1 MMDKEIAAQVNTIL
15 IGYDHIL
22 PSACAD
28 SLRAYWLGFEPNK
41 GLELIKAEQRA
52 QYESIGIPVPI
63 LKDIGK
69 TIAKPAGK
77 DVDHFLPLAQLL
89 WDEYGREG
97 RVISVIVF
105 GAMELTDPERIV
117 PVIQKMCRTCITWED
132 VDRLAMDALEP
143 VVRKQ
148 PQTWLAAM
156 EDWLHDESKWN
167 RRAAITVIG
176 RLPLKAPAYAS
187 QSIAS
192 CEILLGD
199 PDLDVKRAV
208 SFALRLCAKVSP
220 ELVRDFLG
228 QRVPPTDPARTWVL
242 CDVIRSLDKKLLPQ
256 YAVLLP
262 KYENWLAQ
270 TGLTTK
276 DRRSIESALK
286 SLG

>member
-1 MMDKEIAAQVNTIL
+1 MMDKEIATQVNSIL
-15 IGYDHIL
+15 IDYDPIL
-22 PSACAD
+22 PSVCAD

-77 DVDHFLPLAQLL
+77 DIDRFLPLAQLL

-97 RVISVIVF
+97 RVISVIIF

-117 PVIQKMCRTCITWED
+117 PIIQQMCRTCITWED

-143 VVRKQ
+143 IVRKQ
-148 PQTWLAAM
+148 PLAWLATM
-156 EDWLHDESKWN
+156 EEWLSDESKWN

-176 RLPLKAPAYAS
+176 RLPLKAPDYAR
-187 QSIAS
+187 QCIAS
-192 CEILLGD
+192 SEILLED
-199 PDLDVKRAV
+199 SDLDVKRAV
-208 SFALRLCAKVSP
+208 SFALRLCAKVAP
-220 ELVRDFLG
+220 DQVCDFLSL
-228 QRVPPTDPARTWVL
+228 RVPPSDPAMTWVL

-256 YAVLLP
+256 FAVLLP

-270 TGLTTK
+270 TDLAAK
-276 DRRSIESALK
+276 DRRSIESAIKL
-286 SLG
+286 LR